1 MSGKTDL
8 LKRSLHDQVADI
20 LRRRIVSGEIAKGSR
35 LTEMAL
41 ASEFGLSRGPVRAA
55 LQQLANEQL
64 VRQKPYSRWEV
75 RRLTQE
81 DVWELNTLR
90 SALEALAA
98 KLAARNI
105 DATGAAALR
114 AALARLRTACATGDR
129 DRITDADFA
138 LHRLIV
144 EQARHERLR
153 QAYLLLEQQV
163 RMLIIAVN
171 APFSDLRIV
180 DRSHDA
186 MIDAICRGDS
196 RQAER
201 LVASHNAALDEPAA
215 LERKRAGKRRK
226 QAASV
231 KPLPAGR
238 KKEAPSRTPRIT
250 KPRHRAPRENGQA
263 D

>member
-1 MSGKTDL
+1 
-8 LKRSLHDQVADI
+8 
-20 LRRRIVSGEIAKGSR
+20 
-35 LTEMAL
+35 
-41 ASEFGLSRGPVRAA
+41 
-55 LQQLANEQL
+55 
-64 VRQKPYSRWEV
+64 
-75 RRLTQE
+75 
-81 DVWELNTLR
+81 
-90 SALEALAA
+90 
-98 KLAARNI
+98 
-105 DATGAAALR
+105 LR